1 MKSIRK
7 KKTLKK
13 STKLGAQKLA
23 TEPKKR
29 LRLASVN
36 IQNPGSALGEAIGAE
51 MESALNRFLDSLA
64 NNLGYHFVSSGI
76 KNSKA
81 NRTPKKLLL
90 ADKFG
95 TNYNIDSVIA
105 NEKMQPIILVESKYI
120 RYKKHNRDKGSWLC
134 TAHPALRR
142 RYTSIRSS
150 VAVLAGSWSKS
161 SLAMMKSYD
170 INFFVIPFD
179 KICEFLSAY
188 NIDFNWGEKDRH
200 KAIDAWSKYSK
211 LPKAKRAEI
220 GQDMVNLVKGELEK
234 IIGSILD
241 DTIERKVD
249 KVSLELHSNI
259 GEVKTYEFASVD
271 EAIEFLNREE
281 FKEVFVT
288 TDSDTLYD
296 PPPSYGDEEEDY
308 ELVK

>member
-1 MKSIRK
+1 MKGIRK
-7 KKTLKK
+7 KKTIEK
-13 STKLGAQKLA
+13 STKLDARKIA
-23 TEPKKR
+23 TDRKKR
-29 LRLASVN
+29 LMLSLIN

-64 NNLGYHFVSSGI
+64 NNLGFHFVSSGL
-76 KNSKA
+76 KNSK
-81 NRTPKKLLL
+81 TGKTHKKLLL

-179 KICEFLSAY
+179 KVCEFLSVY
-188 NIDFNWGEKDRH
+188 DIDFNWGEKDRN
-200 KAIDAWSKYSK
+200 KAIEAWSKYSK
-211 LPKAKRAEI
+211 LSKTKRAGI
-220 GQDMVNLVKGELEK
+220 GQDMVNLVKDELEK
-234 IIGSILD
+234 IIVSILD

-249 KVSLELHSNI
+249 KVLLELHSNI

-281 FKEVFVT
+281 FKEIFVT

-296 PPPSYGDEEEDY
+296 PPPSYGDEEEHD